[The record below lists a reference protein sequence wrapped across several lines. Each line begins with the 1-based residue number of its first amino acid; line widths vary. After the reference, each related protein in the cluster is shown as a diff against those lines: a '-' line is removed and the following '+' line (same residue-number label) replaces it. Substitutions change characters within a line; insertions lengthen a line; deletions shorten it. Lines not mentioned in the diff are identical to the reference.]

1 MLIFNGEKSIQIDTE
16 GRSFFGD
23 IGPAQ
28 SVLYEDVTGDGHDE
42 LILITQE
49 AEIGVYSNGV
59 YVIDLENF
67 EQLSV
72 ASNNEIKKEA
82 FSQIYPRIRMYID
95 NAGMLYYVV
104 GDAHDNK
111 IKGSYDTSVK
121 KLVGERIFLH

>member
-1 MLIFNGEKSIQIDTE
+1 MALRTSTDKRLLKGIDNGDIRIIEDDNILLIFNGEKSIQIDTE

-42 LILITQE
+42 LILITKE

-72 ASNNEIKKEA
+72 H
-82 FSQIYPRIRMYID
+82 QIMRSKRRPFHRYIP
-95 NAGMLYYVV
+95 
-104 GDAHDNK
+104 
-111 IKGSYDTSVK
+111 
-121 KLVGERIFLH
+121 E

>member
-1 MLIFNGEKSIQIDTE
+1 MDGAKEVPVDTSSLWNEQELNNKDKRYPGFKTVALRTSTDKRLLKGIDNGDIRIIEDDNILLIFNGEKSIQIDTE

-42 LILITQE
+42 LILITKE

-67 EQLSV
+67 E
-72 ASNNEIKKEA
+72 
-82 FSQIYPRIRMYID
+82 
-95 NAGMLYYVV
+95 
-104 GDAHDNK
+104 
-111 IKGSYDTSVK
+111 
-121 KLVGERIFLH
+121 